1 MNATKLTLNAM
12 ALAAAVGPAIWS
24 IIQEGKLIEAVLD
37 ADKRAFPIDIT
48 PAVQSALNSGEI
60 ILVKNITELRAWNK
74 KYGDLG
80 ENFYIILHG
89 FVRVLILS

>member
-1 MNATKLTLNAM
+1 M
-12 ALAAAVGPAIWS
+12 
-24 IIQEGKLIEAVLD
+24 IEKIKKHMKD
-37 ADKRAFPIDIT
+37 MTYIDKKARVF
-48 PAVQSALNSGEI
+48 
-60 ILVKNITELRAWNK
+60 